1 MPKSYLRGKDAERI
15 DLERQELEA
24 RFAELRKKEE
34 VLSAQQRELI
44 GAIMLDLVASGE
56 WTEAQLHDFLR
67 PHIRRKKDAKILGI
81 DLDGASSDQPDV
93 ATNTPA
99 VPAPNTE
106 SLGAGKATIDLE
118 EDGFANSQDEAHN
131 LQR

>member
-1 MPKSYLRGKDAERI
+1 MLKSYLRGKDAQRM

-34 VLSAQQRELI
+34 ALSAQQRDLI

-67 PHIRRKKDAKILGI
+67 PHIRRRKDAKVLGI
-81 DLDGASSDQPDV
+81 ELHEASDAEQDT
-93 ATNTPA
+93 ATKTPA
-99 VPAPNTE
+99 AVAPD
-106 SLGAGKATIDLE
+106 SGPGDAGQATVDVE
-118 EDGFANSQDEAHN
+118 EDGFANSRNEAHN
-131 LQR
+131 LRR